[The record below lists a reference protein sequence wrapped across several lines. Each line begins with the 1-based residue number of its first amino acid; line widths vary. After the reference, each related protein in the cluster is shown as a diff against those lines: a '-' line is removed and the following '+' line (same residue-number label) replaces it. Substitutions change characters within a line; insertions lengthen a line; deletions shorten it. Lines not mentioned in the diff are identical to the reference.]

1 MATPPTNCVYCN
13 GNISDSL
20 QKKFSRACRRCCKYW
35 EKYKIRVPDYDKM
48 FEQQKGKCAICGSTD
63 SKHNSDT
70 FCVDHCHT
78 TNKVRGLLCVNC
90 NAGIGSLKESPELF
104 NNALNYL
111 NAHNL

>member
-1 MATPPTNCVYCN
+1 M
-13 GNISDSL
+13 L
-20 QKKFSRACRRCCKYW
+20 
-35 EKYKIRVPDYDKM
+35 
-48 FEQQKGKCAICGSTD
+48 EQQKGKCAICGSTD
-63 SKHNSDT
+63 SNHNSAT
-70 FCVDHCHT
+70 FCVDHCHS